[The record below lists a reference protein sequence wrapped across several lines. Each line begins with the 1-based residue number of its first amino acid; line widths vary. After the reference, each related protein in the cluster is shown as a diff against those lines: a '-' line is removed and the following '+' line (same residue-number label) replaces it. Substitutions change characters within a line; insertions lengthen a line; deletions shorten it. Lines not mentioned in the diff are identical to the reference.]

1 MATLTETYR
10 RLKNSIVA
18 FIPKFAPDGTAAKNF
33 PPIFGTGFVVHEDGL
48 IATND
53 HVILTFPKL
62 PHPDGYEDWPVAALF
77 FILTDSGMASF
88 AADIGGVSRL
98 SKFGPGQAYY
108 GPPKPDIAFVHV
120 KLRDLLPVALR
131 PHGAM
136 YEEGE
141 EIATAGFP
149 MGTDHLTVPGWLHQI
164 SPTLQS
170 GIVSAVH
177 PYPCATPHGFTI
189 NVMTQGGASGSPIFN
204 RETGEVLGAVYAG
217 VFDIRLDDDDK
228 NPQHLPTNYTYG
240 VSSHFI
246 VNSLAQVTTNE
257 VFKTVREKSVSIRT
271 FFEQANT
278 RNILTGEPMQGVK
291 LPW

>member
-1 MATLTETYR
+1 MSMLIETYR

-18 FIPKFAPDGTAAKNF
+18 FAPKFAPNDSEATRF

-53 HVILTFPKL
+53 HVISSFPKL
-62 PHPDGYEDWPVAALF
+62 PRPDGKDWPVSALF
-77 FILTDSGMASF
+77 FILTDNGMASF

-98 SKFGPGQAYY
+98 SKFGPGQTYY
-108 GPPKPDIAFVHV
+108 GPPKPDIAFVHL
-120 KLRDLLPVALR
+120 KLRGLLPVALR

-141 EIATAGFP
+141 EVATAGFP
-149 MGTDHLTVPGWLHQI
+149 MGTDHLIVPGWLHQI

-170 GIVSAVH
+170 GIVSAIH
-177 PYPCATPHGFTI
+177 PYPCTTPHGFTI

-204 RETGEVLGAVYAG
+204 RETGEVIGAVYAG
-217 VFDIRLDDDDK
+217 VFDIRLNADGE
-228 NPQHLPTNYTYG
+228 NPQHLLTHYTYG
-240 VSSHFI
+240 VPSHFI
-246 VNSLAQVTTNE
+246 VNSVAQVTTNE
-257 VFKTVREKSVSIRT
+257 VFKTVREQAVSIRT
-271 FFEQANT
+271 FFERTHA
-278 RNILTGEPMQGVK
+278 RNILTGQSMQDVK